1 MNDHASRSTR
11 QMVES
16 LPEVILERLR
26 KVTFLLLDVDG
37 IQTDGR
43 LPFDAE
49 GRECKTFHVHD
60 GAGMAYWRRTGHGVG
75 FISGRD
81 SLPVRRRAEELG
93 IAEVHLGRKRKI
105 EVLEDLCQRLGLDES
120 EVCYMG
126 DDLLDLPVLRRV
138 GVPITVPQARD
149 EVQEVCIYVTQT
161 PAGQGAVREVVEILL
176 QAQGRWQEILDATGL
191 PPTGGKR

>member
-1 MNDHASRSTR
+1 MNDHASRSPR
-11 QMVES
+11 PRFGSFSEE
-16 LPEVILERLR
+16 LLERFR

-60 GAGMAYWRRTGHGVG
+60 GAGVAYWRRTGHGVG
-75 FISGRD
+75 FLSGRD
-81 SLPVRRRAEELG
+81 SIPVRRRAEELG
-93 IAEVHLGRKRKI
+93 VGEVHLGRKRKI
-105 EVLEDLCQRLGLDES
+105 DVLEDLCHRLALEES
-120 EVCYMG
+120 QVCYMG

-149 EVQEVCIYVTQT
+149 EVKEVCIHVTRT
-161 PAGQGAVREVVEILL
+161 PAGEGAVREVVEILL

-191 PPTGGKR
+191 PPAEGKR